1 MTAAAAAR
9 DPSLLTVIADSP
21 WADECL
27 QLDHMASLPLGP
39 LAIPAIP
46 AMPYEPALVD
56 ARAGARL
63 EDVNPAQAAA
73 SPRRRVRSW
82 PDTAGS
88 APVERVAATYSRTPI
103 ARKARKVGVSPIASC
118 HPTFMGD
125 REWG

>member
-1 MTAAAAAR
+1 MCCPMTAAAAAR

-56 ARAGARL
+56 ALAGIL
-63 EDVNPAQAAA
+63 
-73 SPRRRVRSW
+73 
-82 PDTAGS
+82 TAGS
-88 APVERVAATYSRTPI
+88 WESLFTDVMPRS
-103 ARKARKVGVSPIASC
+103 ASLEC
-118 HPTFMGD
+118 
-125 REWG
+125 